1 MCGRYS
7 LHHRSER
14 IVERFNLDG
23 VLFEHEPRFNVAP
36 GQIIPAIISREGK
49 TLAGFKWGLVPHWAA
64 NPSIGNRMINT
75 RAETLLQKPA
85 FRETLERRRCL
96 IPADGF
102 YEWRK
107 LPSGKQPVYI
117 RREDGNL
124 FAFAGLWEKWIGPDG
139 QPLFTASIV
148 TVRPNRIVSEV
159 HDRMP
164 AMLDQDHET
173 QWLDWQRRGPEEI
186 LSLLRPYD
194 DDLLEAF
201 EVSRSVNRVEND
213 SPELIMP
220 IKINNSE

>member
-14 IVERFNLDG
+14 IVERFNVES

-36 GQIIPAIISREGK
+36 GQIIPVIISREGE
-49 TLAGFKWGLVPHWAA
+49 TLSGFKWGLVPYWAKD
-64 NPSIGNRMINT
+64 PSIGNRMINA
-75 RAETLLQKPA
+75 RAETLLQR
-85 FRETLERRRCL
+85 FRDALERRRCL

-107 LPSGKQPVYI
+107 LPSGRQPVYI
-117 RREDGNL
+117 RRKDGNL
-124 FAFAGLWEKWIGPDG
+124 FAFAGLWEKWLGKDG

-148 TVRPNRIVSEV
+148 TVRPNRIVSQV

-164 AMLDQDHET
+164 AMLDQEQEA
-173 QWLDWQRRGPEEI
+173 QWLDPRRCRPEE
-186 LSLLRPYD
+186 LLPSLKPYEE
-194 DDLLEAF
+194 DLLEAF

-220 IKINNSE
+220 TKIDN